1 MSVENNGSTYQ
12 WFTEKDTFSLKDG
25 NFNGI
30 TIFLDKIEVDV
41 LPTKE
46 TIWLQSPNTAEVKI
60 ERDIRGYQSTV
71 KEIHKSLTPGQRYGQ
86 GMGLTKFS
94 LMEQETDICKDYV
107 ELVKGKKVAERHSV
121 SSIWSGY
128 CRGVMMF
135 YDILG
140 KNDFE
145 TLVESLRTPEIKIFR
160 ENKTPSPTDLEDEFG
175 TEDYYRTKYV
185 RHGIRMRKYSYV
197 LTGTNDAADILKF
210 LCIILDKSNE
220 LSTASGGK
228 QYYIVLE
235 YTKLE
240 ENNSSKVDKDE
251 TKAKDSDLENS
262 SFLKLKNMVDL
273 DHNQVILTG
282 APGTGKSYLSK
293 LLVSCYA
300 KKDNRLFEDY
310 SKDEAIVSPEINE
323 KLKGF
328 IRKIQS
334 DYSYFPGEL
343 STYVPASYQKE
354 EKEAEWFTNEELKEL
369 CQSIYQTTEER
380 KFWVDVE
387 ALRGMYAFVQFHPS
401 YDYSD
406 FVEGIRPVPSKDDT
420 VEFRCLD
427 GNFMSFCRYVAWRN
441 KVDKASPDRKYFFLI
456 DEINRADLSKVLGEL
471 MFCLEASKRGPQY
484 PVQTQYANLPTY
496 FPKEGAT
503 PQGDYFEMFKNGF
516 YIPENVVVIG
526 TMNDIDR
533 SVESMDFALRRRFT
547 WEEVR
552 VTESLLTEAFENE
565 KMFSSY
571 IADLL
576 ELELDPTGIP
586 ESEITEKTQQ
596 LKDTVVQE
604 IKKKLISALVGE
616 VNHGGVMG
624 FNQEGLYKKAGLGEE
639 YYIAQGYFA
648 DFPDYAD
655 ESADNI
661 KLTMAWNGK
670 KALTFTPE
678 EQKLFTKK
686 ANDIAKEVMEW
697 VWNTRVQSLI
707 REYLRG
713 SSRAEEN
720 LSALKKLWKPKKL
733 QVEESEDSKVESET
747 IPSSPILST

>member
-1 MSVENNGSTYQ
+1 M
-12 WFTEKDTFSLKDG
+12 
-25 NFNGI
+25 
-30 TIFLDKIEVDV
+30 
-41 LPTKE
+41 
-46 TIWLQSPNTAEVKI
+46 
-60 ERDIRGYQSTV
+60 
-71 KEIHKSLTPGQRYGQ
+71 
-86 GMGLTKFS
+86 
-94 LMEQETDICKDYV
+94 
-107 ELVKGKKVAERHSV
+107 
-121 SSIWSGY
+121 
-128 CRGVMMF
+128 
-135 YDILG
+135 
-140 KNDFE
+140 
-145 TLVESLRTPEIKIFR
+145 
-160 ENKTPSPTDLEDEFG
+160 
-175 TEDYYRTKYV
+175 
-185 RHGIRMRKYSYV
+185 
-197 LTGTNDAADILKF
+197 
-210 LCIILDKSNE
+210 
-220 LSTASGGK
+220 
-228 QYYIVLE
+228 
-235 YTKLE
+235 
-240 ENNSSKVDKDE
+240 
-251 TKAKDSDLENS
+251 
-262 SFLKLKNMVDL
+262 
-273 DHNQVILTG
+273 
-282 APGTGKSYLSK
+282 
-293 LLVSCYA
+293 
-300 KKDNRLFEDY
+300 
-310 SKDEAIVSPEINE
+310 
-323 KLKGF
+323 
-328 IRKIQS
+328 
-334 DYSYFPGEL
+334 
-343 STYVPASYQKE
+343 
-354 EKEAEWFTNEELKEL
+354 
-369 CQSIYQTTEER
+369 
-380 KFWVDVE
+380 
-387 ALRGMYAFVQFHPS
+387 
-401 YDYSD
+401 
-406 FVEGIRPVPSKDDT
+406 
-420 VEFRCLD
+420 
-427 GNFMSFCRYVAWRN
+427 
-441 KVDKASPDRKYFFLI
+441 DKASPDRKYFFLI

-496 FPKEGAT
+496 FPKEGAS

-565 KMFSSY
+565 KMFNSY

-648 DFPDYAD
+648 DFPDDAD

-670 KALTFTPE
+670 KAVTFTPE
-678 EQKLFTKK
+678 QQKLFTKK

-733 QVEESEDSKVESET
+733 QVEESEDSKDET
-747 IPSSPILST
+747 ETTVSSPILST